1 MSLSSPTV
9 AHGSSAT
16 QQLSHQAAT
25 GQVSITTSAKVT
37 PEPAHLVTSESS
49 HLTAASEKDALE
61 KESRPQ
67 NENKPVSV
75 DSEEEEEEEEED
87 ILRSSMEGDEVGKL
101 LRTTVSELETALQVL
116 SLQHNT
122 LMQTLAITCIL
133 AGVKEATG

>member
-1 MSLSSPTV
+1 MSLLSPV
-9 AHGSSAT
+9 VHGSSAT
-16 QQLSHQAAT
+16 QQLGHQAET
-25 GQVSITTSAKVT
+25 GQVSITTSAAKVT

-49 HLTAASEKDALE
+49 HLTAASALE

-116 SLQHNT
+116 SL
-122 LMQTLAITCIL
+122 
-133 AGVKEATG
+133 